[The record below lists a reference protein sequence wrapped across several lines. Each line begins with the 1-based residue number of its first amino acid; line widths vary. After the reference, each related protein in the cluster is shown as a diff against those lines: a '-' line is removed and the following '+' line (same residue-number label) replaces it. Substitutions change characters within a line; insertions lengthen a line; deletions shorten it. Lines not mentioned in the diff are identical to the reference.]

1 MIIYTN
7 IHITVKK
14 VNEVYLHLECEENIK
29 AELAE
34 YFSFFAP
41 NYQFSPLYKKKIW
54 NGKIYLFNRKKSL
67 LFAGLVRYLNEFAKE
82 KDYAIDYDDSID
94 VFNEYSLEEAKQFAD
109 SLNLQSRDKPIEVRD
124 YQLAGFAKAIR
135 YQKMLMLSPTASGKS
150 LIIYLIMRKL
160 FADKCKRGLLIVP
173 TVSLV
178 EQMYSDFAD
187 YSTGNGW
194 NVSNNCQKIY
204 QGQDKLITRNL
215 VISTWQSIMDMP
227 KKFFEQFDFVIGDEA
242 HGFEAKS
249 LSKIMTR
256 LVNAKYRIG
265 TTGTVKDTKVHKLSL
280 EGYFG
285 AITKIIT
292 TKELI
297 DRGQLSDFEI
307 KCLTLKYSEETC
319 AMVSK
324 FDYQQE
330 MDFLVTNNSRN
341 IFIRNLA
348 LSLNNNT
355 LVLFQYVEKHG
366 KALYDMISEKR
377 GNRKVFFVF
386 GGTDVIDR
394 EEIRKIVETE
404 KDAIIVASYGV
415 YSTGVNIRNLHN
427 IIFASPSKSKIRN
440 LQSIGRGLRLGD
452 DKEKATLYDISD
464 DLRHKKY
471 VNFTLK
477 HFAERL
483 KIYHEEKFKISTYK
497 VELKNG

>member
-14 VNEVYLHLECEENIK
+14 INEVYLHLICEENIK

-41 NYQFSPLYKKKIW
+41 NYQFSSLYRKRVW

-67 LFAGLVRYLNEFAKE
+67 LYSGLVRYLNEFAKE
-82 KDYAIDYDDSID
+82 KNYAIDYDDSID
-94 VFNEYSLEEAKQFAD
+94 VFNEYSLEEAKEFAD
-109 SLNLQSRDKPIEVRD
+109 SLNLHSRNQPIEVRD
-124 YQLAGFAKAIR
+124 YQLTGFAKAIR

-150 LIIYLIMRKL
+150 LIIYLIIRKL
-160 FADKCKRGLLIVP
+160 LENNNKKGLLIVP

-178 EQMYSDFAD
+178 EQMYNDFED
-187 YSTGNGW
+187 YSSANGW
-194 NVSNNCQKIY
+194 KATNNCQKIY
-204 QGQDKLITRNL
+204 QGQDKLITRNV
-215 VISTWQSIMDMP
+215 VISTWQSLIDMP

-256 LVNAKYRIG
+256 LINAKYRIG

-297 DRGQLSDFEI
+297 DRGQLSEFEI
-307 KCLTLKYSEETC
+307 KCLTLKYPESIC
-319 AMVSK
+319 AIVSK

-330 MDFLVTNNSRN
+330 MDFLVSNTARNN
-341 IFIRNLA
+341 FIKNLA
-348 LSLNNNT
+348 ISLNGNT

-366 KALYDMISEKR
+366 KQLYEMIKEKAAE
-377 GNRKVFFVF
+377 RKIFFVF
-386 GGTDVIDR
+386 GGTDVLDR
-394 EEIRKIVETE
+394 EAIRKIVETE

-452 DKEKATLYDISD
+452 DKEKAVLYDISD

-483 KIYHEEKFKISTYK
+483 KVYHEEKFKISTYK

>member
-14 VNEVYLHLECEENIK
+14 VNEVYLHLTCEENIK

-41 NYQFSPLYKKKIW
+41 NYQFSPLYRKRVW

-67 LFAGLVRYLNEFAKE
+67 LYSGLVRYLNEFAKE
-82 KDYAIDYDDSID
+82 KNYAIDYDDSID
-94 VFNEYSLEEAKQFAD
+94 VFKEYSLEEAKQFTD
-109 SLNLQSRDKPIEVRD
+109 SLNLQSRNASIEVRD
-124 YQLAGFAKAIR
+124 YQLTGFAKAIR
-135 YQKMLMLSPTASGKS
+135 YQKLLMLSPTASGKS

-160 FADKCKRGLLIVP
+160 LAGECKRGLLIVP

-178 EQMYSDFAD
+178 EQMYSDFVD
-187 YSTGNGW
+187 YSTANGW
-194 NVSNNCQKIY
+194 SVTNNCQKIY
-204 QGQDKLITRNL
+204 QGQDKYINRNL
-215 VISTWQSIMDMP
+215 VISTWQSLMDMP
-227 KKFFEQFDFVIGDEA
+227 KNFFEQFDFVIGDEA
-242 HGFEAKS
+242 HGYEAKS
-249 LSKIMTR
+249 LAKIMTR

-265 TTGTVKDTKVHKLSL
+265 TTGTIKDTKVHKLSL

-297 DRGQLSDFEI
+297 DRKQLSDFEI
-307 KCLTLKYSEETC
+307 KCLTLKYPESIC
-319 AMVSK
+319 AEVSK
-324 FDYQQE
+324 YDYQQE
-330 MDFLVTNNSRN
+330 MDFLVTNTARN
-341 IFIRNLA
+341 NFIKNLA
-348 LSLNNNT
+348 ISLNHNT

-366 KALYDMISEKR
+366 KTLYEMIAEKCP
-377 GNRKVFFVF
+377 NRKVFFVF
-386 GGTDVIDR
+386 GGTDVLDR

-440 LQSIGRGLRLGD
+440 LQSIGRGLRLGE

-464 DLRHKKY
+464 DLRYKKY